1 MDLFE
6 ANSRAKSAPLHPV
19 PAADLLAIK
28 FALDVRCDAE
38 FCPTPEARSISRV
51 KCLAS
56 WGDSMIRSVSSLVW
70 AADGLQ
76 LKVP

>member
-28 FALDVRCDAE
+28 FALDMRCDPK
-38 FCPTPEARSISRV
+38 FSGLPEPIH
-51 KCLAS
+51 
-56 WGDSMIRSVSSLVW
+56 
-70 AADGLQ
+70 
-76 LKVP
+76 LKGEVFGELG

>member
-28 FALDVRCDAE
+28 FALDVRCAAAV
-38 FCPTPEARSISRV
+38 CPTPEAIH
-51 KCLAS
+51 LAGVVFS
-56 WGDSMIRSVSSLVW
+56 ELG
-70 AADGLQ
+70 
-76 LKVP
+76 